1 MHESIIQNQIEYN
14 YFLDV
19 HVRSVTTNVT
29 ATVVAQVRDLYEPS
43 ALISGL
49 PTNCLKMVFGLQ
61 QGKATT
67 VEISST

>member
-49 PTNCLKMVFGLQ
+49 PTNWLKMVFGLQ

>member
-1 MHESIIQNQIEYN
+1 MMEQFIESGGIYKKVRSIKGKVHESIIQNQIEYN

-49 PTNCLKMVFGLQ
+49 PTN
-61 QGKATT
+61 
-67 VEISST
+67 